1 MKTKNNI
8 YKKRAIFWGLILII
22 MISCF
27 AFGMTAYYNGEGQ
40 DGKTR
45 STLYPI
51 TEKFN
56 QLDDVSLYTLS
67 GREFSAKYSNERIV
81 LRYETNSNKYKYKLD
96 YNNKTKLLTL
106 DTTYDNEEDLYT
118 VVKALINAVYVNKG
132 YKAGA
137 VFEKFTIDSFK
148 ATTINDGISV
158 VTDGKNYK
166 IDINIDEDILK
177 SGKEDIIQ
185 DNSNTNNDNQTP
197 TDNITDTTDNADS
210 TDDNNQPEEPQ
221 TDKQN

>member
-67 GREFSAKYSNERIV
+67 CREFSAKYSNERIV

-166 IDINIDEDILK
+166 IDINLDEDILK

-210 TDDNNQPEEPQ
+210 TNDNNQPEEPQ

>member
-1 MKTKNNI
+1 MKTKDNI

-22 MISCF
+22 MIACF
-27 AFGMTAYYNGEGQ
+27 AFGMTAYYNGEGP
-40 DGKTR
+40 DGITR

-67 GREFSAKYSNERIV
+67 GREFSAKYSNERII
-81 LRYETNSNKYKYKLD
+81 LRYETNSNKYKYKLNYD
-96 YNNKTKLLTL
+96 NETKLLTL
-106 DTTYDNEEDLYT
+106 DTAYDNEDDLYT

-137 VFEKFTIDSFK
+137 VFEKFTMDSFK

-166 IDINIDEDILK
+166 IDINLDKDILK

>member
-51 TEKFN
+51 TENFN
-56 QLDDVSLYTLS
+56 QLDDVSLYTRS
-67 GREFSAKYSNERIV
+67 GRELSAKYSNERIV

-166 IDINIDEDILK
+166 IDINLDEDILK

>member
-51 TEKFN
+51 TENFN

-166 IDINIDEDILK
+166 IDINLDEDILK

-197 TDNITDTTDNADS
+197 IDNITDTTDNADS